1 MKFFLLTD
9 GCGLMSLL
17 QMCDINTEAA
27 IRRLTTSNGTGPTL
41 RPGDPLCRIAP
52 APQSLPRS
60 CGLRSPS
67 HAGFFLCPGQP
78 GTPLGGLR
86 GACAGPPEPG
96 PRTPEG
102 GGADVDVCEVVDF
115 SSDHLIKL
123 VSVCFLSPKITI
135 FPFVSNQ

>member
-1 MKFFLLTD
+1 
-9 GCGLMSLL
+9 MSLL

-86 GACAGPPEPG
+86 GACAGPPGPG
-96 PRTPEG
+96 PRTLEG